1 MIGKKRKLKNLWTKK
16 SNAVKIFKR
25 FFEWITDDSFKPPNI
40 LKMKVLIIEDEKP
53 AARRLNRMLANLGLK
68 VQQMLHSVEESL
80 NWLQNNEHPDLIFLD
95 IQLSDGLSFE
105 IFEEIEV
112 KSAIIF
118 TTAYDEY
125 ALKAFKLN
133 SIDYLLKPLDEDEL
147 KVAVD
152 KFNENRPKQ
161 TDVQVNLDDIRKLLV
176 NPVDRKFKKRLTI
189 KVGQHIK
196 IIPIDEVECFYSE
209 NKSTYIYTR
218 ENRNHLLDHSLEYWQ
233 EQLNPE
239 HFFRVN
245 RTFIVYINGIKDI
258 IAHSNSRLKLI
269 LHSFSE
275 TEIIVSRERVKEF
288 KNWID

>member
-1 MIGKKRKLKNLWTKK
+1 
-16 SNAVKIFKR
+16 
-25 FFEWITDDSFKPPNI
+25 
-40 LKMKVLIIEDEKP
+40 MKVLIIEDEKP
-53 AARRLNRMLANLGLK
+53 AARRLNRMLGALNIE

-133 SIDYLLKPLDEDEL
+133 SIDYLLKPLDDEEL
-147 KVAVD
+147 EVAVNQF
-152 KFNENRPKQ
+152 KKQQPKQ
-161 TDVQVNLDDIRKLLV
+161 SDVQVNLEDIRKLLI

-196 IIPIDEVECFYSE
+196 IIHVDEVECFYSE
-209 NKSTYIYTR
+209 NKSTYIHTK
-218 ENRNHLLDHSLEYWQ
+218 ENRNYLLDNSLEYWQ

-239 HFFRVN
+239 QFFRVN
-245 RTFIVYINGIKDI
+245 RTYIVHINAIKDI
-258 IAHSNSRLKLI
+258 IAYSNSRLKLI
-269 LHSFSE
+269 LHLYKE
-275 TEIIVSRERVKEF
+275 AEIIVSRERVKGF